1 MLLYFK
7 TDAKKELK
15 FLLNYDD
22 LILKSDGNYEILD
35 IERVIPFDLNILKD
49 DIQQLEKQLTSDIV
63 DGLDISLEEINEKEK
78 VYTKVEI
85 REDLLS
91 SLIYSFN
98 GYDNLQIIKQ
108 LNDTVDNLIRIN

>member
-1 MLLYFK
+1 MLRF
-7 TDAKKELK
+7 T
-15 FLLNYDD
+15 F
-22 LILKSDGNYEILD
+22 GFEI
-35 IERVIPFDLNILKD
+35 FLKD

-98 GYDNLQIIKQ
+98 GYDNYKL
-108 LNDTVDNLIRIN
+108 LRI